1 MLGHSHEWP
10 PPRPPATLRGPIQRL
25 PAWIKFFA
33 AVALVLSASLCPPTH
48 AIWLLVPTAAVLL
61 IALLSR
67 ISPRVLIRRILL
79 LEPFVLGVALL
90 AFFSPGTTEQ
100 RWMFFGFLVA
110 RCTLALATMVLF
122 AATTPFAEMLRLF
135 RTLRVPMLL
144 VTTLAL
150 MHRYLFVLSDEASRM
165 RRARQSSS
173 TMSVGVT
180 EPKSRPRVPAFTS
193 KRSTVFVSVSA
204 ISCACSTTRASWRA
218 RCSSRL
224 RSSPRSAG
232 VAGWASPRGSR

>member
-1 MLGHSHEWP
+1 MLGHSHELP

-165 RRARQSSS
+165 RRARR
-173 TMSVGVT
+173 
-180 EPKSRPRVPAFTS
+180 SRTFSR
-193 KRSTVFVSVSA
+193 RRRLEWRNLSTVIGTLFLRAYERADRIYDAMCARGWSA
-204 ISCACSTTRASWRA
+204 SDSQR
-218 RCSSRL
+218 
-224 RSSPRSAG
+224 
-232 VAGWASPRGSR
+232 